1 MTQLS
6 QPHLHQALIEDLLGA
21 LITVTPEGTV
31 LSWNA
36 MAETLFGYTEAEAVG
51 CSIFDTIV
59 PPDLVEEKREWL
71 RAAAKAGPAA
81 YESIR
86 RRKDGRQVYV
96 EVAVRAVRDSDGNDI
111 LLLNERN
118 ITRIKDQRDALA
130 FDARLLGVLEVVPDA
145 IVVVDRIGQI
155 ALVNPQAERLLG
167 YSRQELLG
175 QSVELLVPERFRGK
189 HPGRGAG
196 YFTDPRPQP
205 MISGQELSAR
215 RKDGTEFPVE
225 ISLSPL
231 TVDGGTLTIAAL
243 RDISER
249 LRLEEIRREVGERKL
264 AQEAL
269 ALEAAE
275 VARSNA
281 ELEQFAYVAS
291 HDLQEPLRVVATYTR
306 LLARRYQ
313 GKLDADV
320 DEFIAN
326 AVDGVTRMQQ
336 LISDLLSYSRVGTE
350 VRPSA
355 PVDCEA
361 VLLRVLAQ
369 LRPSLEQ
376 SGAVVTYEALPTVMV
391 NDSQVMQLFQNLLGN
406 AVKFRGKAPPRV
418 HLSAEP
424 GEGHWRFAVQD
435 NGIGIAPEDSARVF
449 VMFQRLHT
457 TAEYPGAG
465 MGLAICRKIVERHGG
480 RIWLESAMGQGATF
494 RFTLPAT
501 PDSRPGVAMTFTA
514 HERAADLLPP
524 SVSR

>member
-1 MTQLS
+1 
-6 QPHLHQALIEDLLGA
+6 
-21 LITVTPEGTV
+21 
-31 LSWNA
+31 
-36 MAETLFGYTEAEAVG
+36 
-51 CSIFDTIV
+51 
-59 PPDLVEEKREWL
+59 
-71 RAAAKAGPAA
+71 
-81 YESIR
+81 
-86 RRKDGRQVYV
+86 
-96 EVAVRAVRDSDGNDI
+96 
-111 LLLNERN
+111 
-118 ITRIKDQRDALA
+118 
-130 FDARLLGVLEVVPDA
+130 
-145 IVVVDRIGQI
+145 
-155 ALVNPQAERLLG
+155 
-167 YSRQELLG
+167 
-175 QSVELLVPERFRGK
+175 VELLVPERFRGK

-269 ALEAAE
+269 ALQAAE
-275 VARSNA
+275 LARSNA

-320 DEFIAN
+320 DEFIAH

-355 PVDCEA
+355 PVDCEV

-369 LRPSLEQ
+369 LRPSLER

-391 NDSQVMQLFQNLLGN
+391 NDSQMMQLFQNLLGN

-424 GEGHWRFAVQD
+424 GEGQWRIAVQD
-435 NGIGIAPEDSARVF
+435 NGIGIASEDTERVF

-457 TAEYPGAG
+457 STEYPGAG

-480 RIWLESAMGQGATF
+480 RIWLDSAMGPGATF
-494 RFTLPAT
+494 RFTLPAA
-501 PDSRPGVAMTFTA
+501 PDSRPGAARTFTA